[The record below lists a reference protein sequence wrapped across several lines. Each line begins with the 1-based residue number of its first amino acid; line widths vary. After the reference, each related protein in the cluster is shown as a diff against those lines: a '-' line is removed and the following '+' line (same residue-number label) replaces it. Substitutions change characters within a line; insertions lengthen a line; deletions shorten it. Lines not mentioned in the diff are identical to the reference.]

1 MDEVTREIASRYLPQ
16 IRQLGPEKPELFD
29 AALHGTEIIIIIL
42 CDGRKLRFETTSDD
56 LSAVTQA
63 GAPRPPAERAGA
75 ERKTAKAFEYIEEEV
90 KAIQAETKP
99 KKGKTKS

>member
-29 AALHGTEIIIIIL
+29 AALHGTDLHAQAWIIIIL

-56 LSAVTQA
+56 
-63 GAPRPPAERAGA
+63 APRPPAERAGA